1 MGVLLLRLCGPMQ
14 SWGTQ
19 SRFTNRD
26 TDLEPSKS
34 GVIGLLCAAL
44 GKPRDESL
52 EELANLKMGVRVDWE
67 GTVKKDFHTAGG
79 WHLKKDADY
88 GVPTADAK
96 GKRTVTSSRYYLADA
111 CFLVALQGDAAL
123 LKELDAR
130 LQNPVWQLFLGRK
143 SFAPA
148 LPVWLKDGLR
158 LHQADVKETLADYP
172 YLCFSAKSDRLP
184 EKLRLEIETDYG
196 VGERV
201 KHDQPISFENAN
213 RQFGLR
219 HVTTDWIER
228 ARLPHQK
235 EELLCIYHA

>member
-1 MGVLLLRLCGPMQ
+1 MAVLLLRLCGPMQ

-26 TDLEPSKS
+26 TELEPSKS

-44 GKPRDESL
+44 GKPRDENL
-52 EELANLKMGVRVDWE
+52 EELANLRMGVRVDCE

-96 GKRTVTSSRYYLADA
+96 GKRTVTSKRYYLADA
-111 CFLVALQGDAAL
+111 CFLVALQGHVGL
-123 LKELDAR
+123 LKELDAK
-130 LQNPVWQLFLGRK
+130 LENPVWQIFLGRK
-143 SFAPA
+143 SFVPG
-148 LPVWLKDGLR
+148 LPVWLKDGFR
-158 LHQADVKETLADYP
+158 PSQNDVKEALTDYP
-172 YLCFSAKSDRLP
+172 YLCFSAKSDHLP
-184 EKLRLEIETDYG
+184 DRLRLEIETDYG

-201 KHDQPISFENAN
+201 KHDQPISFEKGK

-219 HVTTDWIER
+219 HVTTDWVDR
-228 ARLPHQK
+228 ARLPGQK
-235 EELLCIYHA
+235 EGLLCICHA